1 MQSEIII
8 AGFGGQGVLFG
19 GTLLAQTAVE
29 QGLQTTWFPNYGAE
43 MRGGTANS
51 TVVIADHDIGSPVAL
66 HPTVLI
72 AMNEQS
78 FKKFLP
84 RITDGGMVII
94 NSSLISPEIAE
105 SQIRATNKKFTTF
118 SVPATEIASTGIGN
132 VQTANVVMVGV
143 FLKQSR
149 FLTIEHARAACE
161 AVLVDKP
168 KLIPVNQKALEHGYH
183 FKK

>member
-1 MQSEIII
+1 MQTEIII

-51 TVVIADHDIGSPVAL
+51 TVVISENEIGSPVAL
-66 HPTVLI
+66 HPNVLI
-72 AMNEQS
+72 AMNDQS

-84 RITDGGMVII
+84 RIADGGMVII
-94 NSSLISPEIAE
+94 NSSLIPEALVE
-105 SQIRATNKKFTTF
+105 TELRAANKNFNII
-118 SVPATEIASTGIGN
+118 SIPATEIASTGIGN
-132 VQTANVVMVGV
+132 VQTANVVMIGV
-143 FLKQSR
+143 FLKLSGI
-149 FLTIEHARAACE
+149 LTIEHASAACA

-168 KLIPVNQKALEHGYH
+168 KLIPINQKALEHGYH
-183 FKK
+183 YKK